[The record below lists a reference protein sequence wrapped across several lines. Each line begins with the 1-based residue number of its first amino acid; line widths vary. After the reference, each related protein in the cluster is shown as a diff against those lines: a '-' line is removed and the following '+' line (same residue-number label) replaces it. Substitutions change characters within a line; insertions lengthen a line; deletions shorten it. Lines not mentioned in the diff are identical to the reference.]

1 MSRSHKKVWAGSVAV
16 CRSKKDDKRIASRTY
31 RTNAKR
37 LLREEG
43 EDYVE
48 RSRHEFKY
56 GDNWT
61 WGCDGTAFWGT
72 QSDLVSFENGDPR
85 WIHKT
90 LAK

>member
-1 MSRSHKKVWAGSVAV
+1 VWAGSIAV
-16 CRSKKDDKRIASRTY
+16 NRSKKDDKRIASGTY
-31 RTNAKR
+31 RTHANQ
-37 LLREEG
+37 LLRTEG
-43 EDYVE
+43 EEYIE

-72 QSDLVSFENGDPR
+72 VKELVAFEEGDPR